1 MTGVVEIDYTVL
13 GYIIL
18 GLFALVGFFRGWW
31 KEGVTTVLLVLLVV
45 ILTQPQAAVSLIN
58 IINRVL
64 ELLKPVVSIT
74 LDPNNRNVYVTTLIV
89 LVTMSYLVGKVGLG
103 GYAVAP
109 MGAILGGVL
118 GAVNGFIV
126 SSLVK
131 EYLLGGFRP
140 GATVTAAAAAT
151 PNVISFQVTG
161 VSGQTL
167 SSGRELFWGILIVG
181 IVVLVLLVSTRFELA
196 RPSPMVK
203 GKAPAGHK

>member
-13 GYIIL
+13 GYIII

-45 ILTQPQAAVSLIN
+45 MLTQPQAAVSLIN
-58 IINRVL
+58 IVNRLL
-64 ELLKPVVSIT
+64 EFIKPIVSIS

-131 EYLLGGFRP
+131 EYLLGGLSP
-140 GATVTAAAAAT
+140 GAAVTAAAAAPT
-151 PNVISFQVTG
+151 NVVSFQVTG
-161 VSGQTL
+161 VGGQTL
-167 SSGRELFWGILIVG
+167 SSGKELFWGILLVG

-196 RPSPMVK
+196 RPTPMVK